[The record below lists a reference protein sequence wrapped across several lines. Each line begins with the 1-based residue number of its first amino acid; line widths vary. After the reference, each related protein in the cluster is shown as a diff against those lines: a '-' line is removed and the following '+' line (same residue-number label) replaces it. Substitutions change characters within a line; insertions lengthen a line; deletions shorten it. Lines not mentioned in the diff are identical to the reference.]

1 MSKAVEE
8 KRQEVAVYALFR
20 EGKVVGAPFFA
31 TEASLYPYV
40 DQMLGALP
48 FGYCVQAFR
57 RSWSEVVG
65 NIKKM
70 AVFDPETGKFENLDE
85 PVFSSLHSSGNS
97 SFLIFDQ
104 QSEKPFHW
112 SKSDQSIIT
121 GSSKFSNLPVSGSK
135 TAIFLIFPT
144 TSDHERR
151 KA

>member
-85 PVFSSLHSSGNS
+85 PVIMDWSL
-97 SFLIFDQ
+97 FDQ
-104 QSEKPFHW
+104 WNGFSDCWSNIKKEELPDECRDEK
-112 SKSDQSIIT
+112 T
-121 GSSKFSNLPVSGSK
+121 GKFELPC
-135 TAIFLIFPT
+135 
-144 TSDHERR
+144 
-151 KA
+151 